1 MLFRSVINDLSGRID
16 MIIQDDTVDIGVEST
31 IIDLSEEVPT
41 ILRPGYITQAMFE
54 EAIGKTIIDPAIMGS
69 LKEGVIPKAPGMKY
83 KHYAPNADVTIV
95 EGPHEKVV
103 QYINRQV
110 SEKEAEGHRCA
121 VMATDETKDKYICN
135 DIVSAGHKDDELSV
149 ARNLY
154 AILRDFDKQKVEY
167 VYSESFETKNVGQ
180 AVMNRLIK
188 AAGHKIVK
196 LD

>member
-1 MLFRSVINDLSGRID
+1 MD
-16 MIIQDDTVDIGVEST
+16 
-31 IIDLSEEVPT
+31 
-41 ILRPGYITQAMFE
+41 
-54 EAIGKTIIDPAIMGS
+54 
-69 LKEGVIPKAPGMKY
+69 
-83 KHYAPNADVTIV
+83 IV
-95 EGPHEKVV
+95 EMPQEDYSHDKEVEVFEK
-103 QYINRQV
+103 
-110 SEKEAEGHRCA
+110 
-121 VMATDETKDKYICN
+121 KDKYICS